1 MSFFDNRLK
10 QLRAVAWLEG
20 LSFLLLLLVAMPLK
34 YLAGQPGMVR
44 SVGMIHGVLFVAF
57 AIYAIQAKIELGW
70 SGRRLMRVFGTAF
83 IPFGMMLFD
92 KALETPEQAH
102 G

>member
-1 MSFFDNRLK
+1 MSFFENRLK

-20 LSFLLLLLVAMPLK
+20 LSFLLLLFVAMPLK
-34 YLAGQPGMVR
+34 YLAGEPGMVR

-57 AIYAIQAKIELGW
+57 VIYAVQAKIELGW
-70 SGRRLMRVFGTAF
+70 SGRRLMRLLGTAF
-83 IPFGMMLFD
+83 IPFGMIFFD
-92 KALETPEQAH
+92 RALETPQQAH